1 MFWGVFVGLAS
12 DHVVEMAYVHL
23 YIYEICVGGCVFA
36 FHMNTNIYIKNLS
49 HSHFRRLSRGA
60 LASFP
65 LPTAFTA

>member
-36 FHMNTNIYIKNLS
+36 FHMNTNIYI
-49 HSHFRRLSRGA
+49 
-60 LASFP
+60 
-65 LPTAFTA
+65 